1 MKDAAPDELS
11 FVRKLVRDQSGM
23 VLSADKDYFINSKLR
38 WLARQERMASLTEL
52 VKQLRDPSNAALRRA
67 MLEQILVNETC
78 FFRDGHPFEALRSS
92 ILPELVSRCAADRE
106 LNIWCAATSTGQEPY
121 SVAILLHE
129 AFPELARWSL
139 RLLATD
145 LSEAN
150 LERARAGL
158 YSDSEIAR
166 GLDDHLRRKY
176 FYRDGDGWR
185 LHESLRKRIQ
195 FVRMNLIGDWSSLPP
210 MDLVLLRNVLIYFD
224 PAMRAS
230 ILDKLC
236 HTIRSGGYLL
246 LGATESL
253 VDEATGFTP
262 LRAGS
267 TIFYRRKSGSV
278 PQRLVG
284 S

>member
-1 MKDAAPDELS
+1 MNEAAPDELS

-23 VLSADKDYFINSKLR
+23 VLSEDKDYFINSKLR
-38 WLARQERMASLTEL
+38 WLARQEHFVSLTEL
-52 VKQLRDPSNAALRRA
+52 VKQLRDPSNAGLRRA
-67 MLEQILVNETC
+67 MIEQILVNETC
-78 FFRDGHPFEALRSS
+78 FFRDGHPFEALRSA
-92 ILPELVSRCAADRE
+92 ILPELVRQCDADRE

-145 LSEAN
+145 LSDAN
-150 LERARAGL
+150 LERARAGF
-158 YSDSEIAR
+158 YTDGEVAR
-166 GLDDHLRRKY
+166 GLSEQLRRKY

-185 LHESLRKRIQ
+185 LHDSLRKRIQ

-224 PAMRAS
+224 PVTRAT

-236 HTIRSGGYLL
+236 HTIRDGGYLL

-253 VDEATGFTP
+253 VDEATGFAP

-267 TIFYRRKSGSV
+267 TIFYRRKSSSV